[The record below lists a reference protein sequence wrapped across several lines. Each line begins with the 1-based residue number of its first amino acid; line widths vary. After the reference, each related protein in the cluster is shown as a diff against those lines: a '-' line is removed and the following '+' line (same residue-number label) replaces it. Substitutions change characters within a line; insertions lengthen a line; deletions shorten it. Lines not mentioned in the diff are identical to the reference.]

1 MDITSLSPE
10 VLRELAKL
18 AEQKVA
24 LTKQIAVIDG
34 KINALAKGIAATKSK
49 AASSASE
56 PNSPAASRKGPSTK
70 PKTGRRGQLKQQII
84 ALLSKVG
91 QEGMG
96 VKEISKTLGVKNQ
109 NVHVWFSTTG
119 RKVEGITKLEGARY
133 ALITVAAAPTP
144 APAPEQPK
152 PEGFSF

>member
-34 KINALAKGIAATKSK
+34 KINALAKGISVTKSK
-49 AASSASE
+49 AASSATE
-56 PNSPAASRKGPSTK
+56 PNSPAASRKSPAAK
-70 PKTGRRGQLKQQII
+70 AKTGRRGQLKQQIT
-84 ALLSKVG
+84 ALLSNAG

-133 ALITVAAAPTP
+133 ALIPVAAASTP
-144 APAPEQPK
+144 EPAPEQPK
-152 PEGFSF
+152 PEGFTF

>member
-34 KINALAKGIAATKSK
+34 KINALAKGISVTKSK
-49 AASSASE
+49 AASSATE
-56 PNSPAASRKGPSTK
+56 PNSPAASRKSPTAK
-70 PKTGRRGQLKQQII
+70 AKTGRRGQLKQQIT
-84 ALLSKVG
+84 ALLSNAG

-133 ALITVAAAPTP
+133 ALIPVAAAAAPE
-144 APAPEQPK
+144 PAPEQPK
-152 PEGFSF
+152 PEGFTF

>member
-1 MDITSLSPE
+1 MDITLLSPE

-18 AEQKVA
+18 AEQKAA
-24 LTKQIAVIDG
+24 LTKQISVIDG
-34 KINALAKGIAATKSK
+34 KINALAKGVAATKSK
-49 AASSASE
+49 ATSSANE
-56 PNSPAASRKGPSTK
+56 PNSAAASRKGPSAK
-70 PKTGRRGQLKQQII
+70 PKPGRRGQLKQQIV

-91 QEGMG
+91 PEGMG

-133 ALITVAAAPTP
+133 ALLPVAAAATP
-144 APAPEQPK
+144 EQAPEQPK
-152 PEGFSF
+152 PEGFTF